1 MKIQELQN
9 WCYRL
14 EKHTGEREAIFLL
27 AKLTEELGEFTKKL
41 LELEG
46 HRQINPEQDTLGK
59 ELFDMLY
66 NMLTI
71 AAIHNIDILQ
81 EFKTAIAKYEA
92 RFNAV
97 NFWEDRNA
105 DATLG

>member
-1 MKIQELQN
+1 
-9 WCYRL
+9 L
-14 EKHTGEREAIFLL
+14 EKHTGERDSLLLL
-27 AKLTEELGEFTKKL
+27 AKLTEELGEFTKSF
-41 LELEG
+41 LELKG
-46 HRQINPEQDTLGK
+46 HRQLHPEQDTLGK

-71 AAIHNIDILQ
+71 AAIHNVDIIK

-92 RFNAV
+92 RFNAE

-105 DATLG
+105 DATMG